1 MSFSYGN
8 SLRRLHDDE
17 IVIKRTGV
25 AHFLL
30 IDCSNSIVIAKLSR
44 RDLTVRFEPA
54 FVRRVVTSSLRRG
67 K

>member
-1 MSFSYGN
+1 MSFSCGN
-8 SLRRLHDDE
+8 STRYLQDE
-17 IVIKRTGV
+17 IVTKRTGV

-30 IDCSNSIVIAKLSR
+30 IDCSNSIVIAKLSS

-54 FVRRVVTSSLRRG
+54 FVRRVVTSSLRSG